1 MYRVKTLFPAL
12 ALFTSFITAPSSQK
26 ATANSTHSISEKDQ
40 SNGMTMKPLVL
51 LLLSSILASAISFQ
65 LSCMPSKDMNVR
77 NDRLSL
83 HHVSA
88 SRSKWDELID
98 EDEDD
103 AMQFNGGPPVPRDM
117 KYNLINIKRQRE
129 NYDSIRTVSG
139 IELIN
144 DVYCRDAETSVFW
157 FVGKVARVSDVT
169 IEKAI
174 ARQWGE

>member
-1 MYRVKTLFPAL
+1 
-12 ALFTSFITAPSSQK
+12 
-26 ATANSTHSISEKDQ
+26 
-40 SNGMTMKPLVL
+40 
-51 LLLSSILASAISFQ
+51 
-65 LSCMPSKDMNVR
+65 MPSKDMNVR

-83 HHVSA
+83 QQHVSA
-88 SRSKWDELID
+88 LKNKWDKLID

-103 AMQFNGGPPVPRDM
+103 EMKFNGGPPVPRDM

-129 NYDSIRTVSG
+129 NYDSIRAVSG

-144 DVYCRDAETSVFW
+144 DVYCRDSETSVFW
-157 FVGKVARVSDVT
+157 FVGKVARVSDVP